1 MVDSDVELVRERF
14 TKQNRLPRIDPA
26 TLCDFIQMTV
36 DNIAA
41 SSGGTGFAGTH
52 VVGLAGASL
61 ILMCVL
67 TLNAASAQQNVVV
80 AGTPAQGLQLLYR
93 PTIQESINSACSA
106 VTPGVVII
114 PAGYQGTDDFIN
126 FCAAPVKDFRKP
138 VALTDGIASASSNRL
153 FRFPGGWASNNL
165 STTYWTL
172 PDLSPTWDNINGLE
186 LDYSALDGGSN
197 FLTPQLSDKT
207 FWHPLYIG
215 NTSYTSGQKFGIR
228 MEGRHYGVGDSGSLL
243 MNNYCWGGLY
253 ISGDEGC
260 ESADMYA
267 STGGVE
273 FSGAIVSPS
282 SHAITTLT
290 LNTSQGAGTLGA
302 NRFILDATKAVQL
315 TILDY
320 KTSTTGPAHMVV
332 NSAGFAASTVHTQLG
347 TSVSGPGMGT
357 VTPTS
362 MFGITNT
369 TLLCIGDNE
378 DFEMVYPSAITRTTF
393 TATFT
398 KPHQA
403 SSIIGGGGACGW
415 FVETTAD
422 RADKQMEGVKGT
434 LHYVWPV
441 LYSPSETEL
450 TVWEAAGGSYN
461 AYSGRWSNS
470 AGRNGGVLYPG
481 AEIVSVQQNGKLSD
495 TIKLGPNT
503 SDWAAGDSVIAPLYP
518 AESVKVGNFMTSTY
532 FPSSYP
538 LGNGGIFN
546 ILGGVP
552 NGYTF
557 GLATRNLAAN
567 SWYNCSGC
575 GGYFNPPEYGYALE
589 GLWSYGLAS
598 ITFPAQS
605 LIYAGCPS
613 APTGCNT
620 NVNQHV
626 VQVANGNG
634 NWDYLTY
641 NPQTFRW
648 TLSISQG
655 KDPAYYAF
663 ASTGMEGPIQKTV
676 LPHASN
682 YSVKPSQTSDFFM
695 NTGAVSEVDFRLP
708 NCTPGLNFSFY
719 VDEGH
724 PVKAIASGDARIRN
738 ASSISSPNGGIKS
751 AQTGSSVTLQCIG
764 VSGADHVPEWVVS
777 SELGPWEL
785 D

>member
-1 MVDSDVELVRERF
+1 MKTITHDLRGQSLQHHGSRALLDLLTTRTR
-14 TKQNRLPRIDPA
+14 
-26 TLCDFIQMTV
+26 
-36 DNIAA
+36 
-41 SSGGTGFAGTH
+41 TGFAGNH
-52 VVGLAGASL
+52 VLGLARARLLL
-61 ILMCVL
+61 ICVL
-67 TLNAASAQQNVVV
+67 TLNVAVAQQNVVV
-80 AGTPAQGLQLLYR
+80 AGTPAKGLQLVYR
-93 PTIQESINSACSA
+93 PTIQESIDSACASIS
-106 VTPGVVII
+106 PRVVII
-114 PAGYQGTDDFIN
+114 PADYHGPDDFIN
-126 FCAAPVKDFRKP
+126 PCAAPIKDFRKP
-138 VALTDGIASASSNRL
+138 VAPTDGIASAGSNKFFRL
-153 FRFPGGWASNNL
+153 SGGWASNSL
-165 STTYWTL
+165 LTTYWKL
-172 PDLSPTWDNINGLE
+172 PDLFPTWSNINGLE

-197 FLTPQLSDKT
+197 FLTPQLSSKT

-228 MEGRHYGVGDSGSLL
+228 IEGRHYGVGDSGSLL

-260 ESADMYA
+260 ESADMFA
-267 STGGVE
+267 STGGTE
-273 FSGAIVSPS
+273 FSGAIASPS
-282 SHAITTLT
+282 SRAATAVTVNL
-290 LNTSQGAGTLGA
+290 SQGAGTLGA
-302 NRFILDATKAVQL
+302 NRFLLDITKAVEL
-315 TILDY
+315 TISDY
-320 KTSTTGPAHMVV
+320 KTSATGPAHMVV
-332 NSAGFAASTVHTQLG
+332 SSIGFGPSSVHTQLG
-347 TSVSGPGMGT
+347 TAVSAPGIGT
-357 VTPTS
+357 VTPIS

-393 TATFT
+393 TAAFT

-403 SSIIGGGGACGW
+403 SSIVGGGGACGW
-415 FVETTAD
+415 FVETIAD
-422 RADKQMEGVKGT
+422 RADKQMEGVTGT

-441 LYSPSETEL
+441 LYSSSETEL

-470 AGRNGGVLYPG
+470 PGRNGGVLYPG

-495 TIKLGPNT
+495 TISLGPNA
-503 SDWAAGDSVIAPLYP
+503 SDWAASDNVIAPLYP
-518 AESVKVGNFMTSTY
+518 AESVKVGHFATSTY

-567 SWYNCSGC
+567 SWYNCPGC
-575 GGYFNPPEYGYALE
+575 GGYFNPPEYGYELE

-620 NVNQHV
+620 NVNEHV

-634 NWDYLTY
+634 SWDYLTY
-641 NPQTFRW
+641 NPRTFRW

-655 KDPAYYAF
+655 KDPAYYTF

-676 LPHASN
+676 LSHASS
-682 YSVKPSQTSDFFM
+682 YSVKASQTSDFII
-695 NTGAVSEVDFRLP
+695 NTGAVTEVDFTLP
-708 NCTPGLNFSFY
+708 NCASGLNYSFY
-719 VDEGH
+719 VDEGR
-724 PVKAIASGDARIRN
+724 PVRAIASGGARIRI
-738 ASSISSPNGGIKS
+738 ASSVGSPNGGIES
-751 AQTGSSVTLQCIG
+751 AETGSAVTLQCIG
-764 VSGADHVPEWVVS
+764 VSGADHAPEWVVS
-777 SELGPWEL
+777 SELGSWRL